1 MSKWNSC
8 FGLMTDREELRGPAR
23 AIAREERQRQE
34 QSERSSQSPQT
45 CLSRAVRQVL
55 LDNRSSGEAGVVLGG
70 GLGGCSAVKR
80 AGARFARVIK
90 AVVWRSCFL
99 V

>member
-23 AIAREERQRQE
+23 AIAREE